1 MVPESTIIRGGLR
14 DNSVMSDRTNDL
26 PKKYSCSSY
35 DALKMESL
43 FDLVQLFFFISTS
56 LGVFTLLGL
65 EIRNMDGTVL
75 FHLITQKR
83 KKKVKPTKRDRI
95 SE

>member
-1 MVPESTIIRGGLR
+1 MVLFGTIICDGLR

-35 DALKMESL
+35 DALKMEGL
-43 FDLVQLFFFISTS
+43 FALVQLFFLYFNFFWVVS
-56 LGVFTLLGL
+56 TLLGL
-65 EIRNMDGTVL
+65 EIGNVDGTIL

-83 KKKVKPTKRDRI
+83 KEK
-95 SE
+95 